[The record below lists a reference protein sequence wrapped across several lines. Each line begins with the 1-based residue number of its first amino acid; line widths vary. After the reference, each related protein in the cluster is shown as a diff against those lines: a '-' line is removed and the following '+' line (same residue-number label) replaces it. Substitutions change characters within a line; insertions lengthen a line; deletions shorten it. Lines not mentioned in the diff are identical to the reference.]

1 MSELTATAVVTG
13 GSRGIGAAV
22 AKRLAADG
30 YQVFITYVSRAQ
42 DADAVVAAIQAAGGK
57 ARPFLVNVADSE
69 AVTAFFKNEIKDK
82 VRLDVLVN
90 NAGVTKDGL
99 MLRMK
104 DEDFDLVLSVN
115 LRGTFVCTREAAKL
129 MTKQRLGRIVN
140 ISSVVGQAGNAG
152 QANYVASKA
161 GVIGLT
167 KTTALELAS
176 RGITANA
183 VAPGYID
190 TDMTSDL
197 PEQVRALFLER
208 IPLKRMGKPED
219 IAAAVSF
226 LASESAAYITG
237 QVLAV
242 NGGMYM

>member
-1 MSELTATAVVTG
+1 
-13 GSRGIGAAV
+13 V